1 MRVLVG
7 VNGRDHAMNALD
19 QTVER
24 ARAAGDE
31 VTVGVY
37 APDDEG
43 LDAVAARVRD
53 RLTAHS
59 FDASVELIET
69 QPGSRLVEL
78 AETGGFDQIVL
89 PGGHRSPL
97 GKIQLDSTIEFVLL
111 NARTTVTLVR

>member
-7 VNGRDHAMNALD
+7 IDGRDHAMATLE
-19 QTVER
+19 QTIAR
-24 ARAAGDE
+24 AREAGDD

-37 APDDEG
+37 APDGDSLDEIEQ
-43 LDAVAARVRD
+43 RVRD
-53 RLTAHS
+53 RLDTAA
-59 FDASVELIET
+59 FEASVERIET

-78 AETGGFDQIVL
+78 AEEADHEQIVL

-111 NARTTVTLVR
+111 NARTSVRLVR